1 MKQKEN
7 ATIALTEAVVSGRPF
22 KFGLTQVVALHV
34 SGECG
39 EIKARAQYVD
49 GENRYLIYYQGAH
62 MEAQQKRFGEWFCE
76 SMLEAVYRIG
86 SNEPMFAATEQPD
99 SATVS
104 DTRKGV

>member
-7 ATIALTEAVVSGRPF
+7 TAIALVEAAVPGRPF

-39 EIKARAQYVD
+39 EIKARTQYAD
-49 GENRYLIYYQGAH
+49 GENRYLVYYQDAH
-62 MEAQQKRFGEWFCE
+62 KAAQLKWFGE
-76 SMLEAVYRIG
+76 SMLEMIEDVRHPGMPVFAV
-86 SNEPMFAATEQPD
+86 TELPD
-99 SATVS
+99 GATVS

>member
-7 ATIALTEAVVSGRPF
+7 TAIALVEAAVPGRPF

-39 EIKARAQYVD
+39 EIKARTQYAD
-49 GENRYLIYYQGAH
+49 GENRYLVYYQDARKT
-62 MEAQQKRFGEWFCE
+62 AQLKWFGE
-76 SMLEAVYRIG
+76 SMLEMIEDVRHPGMPVFAV
-86 SNEPMFAATEQPD
+86 TELPD
-99 SATVS
+99 DATVS